1 MTIGINLAMM
11 LPAQS
16 WAPTL
21 DYNLSPNQ
29 PRPWR
34 PSSSSSHRRGAV
46 RRPERPA
53 GPGRRGAGGRGGAA
67 LVGLLAPFEG
77 CFFY

>member
-21 DYNLSPNQ
+21 DYNLSPN
-29 PRPWR
+29 
-34 PSSSSSHRRGAV
+34 
-46 RRPERPA
+46 
-53 GPGRRGAGGRGGAA
+53 
-67 LVGLLAPFEG
+67 LLAAAAASADSTQLAPVHRIETDPKVQAMA
-77 CFFY
+77 